1 MYDYFK
7 LYIAKT
13 EHNACDNS
21 HPQILKDLNK
31 HVIPKVATRWYDL
44 GLELL
49 EAKYV
54 RNLVIIQANNRDD
67 VSKCCRQM
75 FMKWLDTQ
83 TDASWSQLI
92 QAVKSIELN
101 DVAASIEQFIQ
112 GKISSRSKLYDI

>member
-1 MYDYFK
+1 M
-7 LYIAKT
+7 
-13 EHNACDNS
+13 
-21 HPQILKDLNK
+21 KDLNK
-31 HVIPKVATRWYDL
+31 HVIPLVATRWYDL

-54 RNLVIIQANNRDD
+54 RNLEIIEADNRDD

-75 FMKWLDTQ
+75 FMKWLDIQ

-112 GKISSRSKLYDI
+112 GK